1 MRPAKPVLRHVPS
14 RARSSLQSQGGEI
27 AKVFAAEA
35 VMKAVLALIIIY
47 VAMFFLAI
55 QGASQNS
62 AAQAASQGSAGQA
75 GHSVDPAKEADI
87 RSLMELVGARDALQ
101 DFAAHGAD
109 QMRENLLASVPAN
122 DRGQQFVNA
131 FIDGYKAKFNP
142 DDATAHLVTIYDQHF
157 TQDEI
162 KGLLQFYGSPLGQKF
177 AAEMPKI
184 NVEMQAANRAFSMR
198 IAKDVLQDL
207 RKQYPG
213 VAAHARLA
221 KPRQGQVEQAQQQAQ
236 AQPTQP

>member
-1 MRPAKPVLRHVPS
+1 MRFSASCL
-14 RARSSLQSQGGEI
+14 SLQSQRGER
-27 AKVFAAEA
+27 AKSFTAEA
-35 VMKAVLALIIIY
+35 GMKAVLGLVIIY
-47 VAMFFLAI
+47 VAMFFFAI
-55 QGASQNS
+55 QGVSQDS
-62 AAQAASQGSAGQA
+62 VQAAWQAGAAQTTRPI
-75 GHSVDPAKEADI
+75 DPAKETDI

-109 QMRENLLASVPAN
+109 QLRENLLASIPSN

-131 FIDGYKAKFNP
+131 FVEGYKAKFNP
-142 DDATAHLVTIYDQHF
+142 EDATAELVTIYDRHF

-184 NVEMQAANRAFSMR
+184 NTEMQAANRAFSTR

-213 VAAHARLA
+213 VAPHARLA
-221 KPRQGQVEQAQQQAQ
+221 KPRPGQVEQAQHQQQQAQ
-236 AQPTQP
+236 TQP